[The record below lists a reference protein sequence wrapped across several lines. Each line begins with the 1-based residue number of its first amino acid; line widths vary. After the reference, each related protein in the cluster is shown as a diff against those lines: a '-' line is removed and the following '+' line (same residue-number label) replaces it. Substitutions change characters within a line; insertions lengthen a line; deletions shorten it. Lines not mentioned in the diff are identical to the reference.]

1 MNRADPVLVTVLRH
15 GAVAGR
21 AHVFRGALDD
31 PLSAQ
36 GMEQMQQALGRFSP
50 FVFDAVA
57 TSPLKRCHEF
67 AAAYAAHH
75 GVPLQVLPQFS
86 ELAFGDWEGLSPEEA
101 AILHPAECHAFQ
113 STHGAH
119 APPNGESLAQLRAR
133 TSRGWHEWLGQE
145 SGTNRLLVTHA
156 GVMRALLMELFGF
169 TAAQAFQVALPE
181 AASLRISWL
190 HGQSPF
196 LLSIN

>member
-1 MNRADPVLVTVLRH
+1 MNKTDPVLVTVLRH

-21 AHVFRGALDD
+21 AQVFRGALDD

-36 GMEQMQQALGRFSP
+36 GAAQMHATLARVPSP
-50 FVFDAVA
+50 AFDTVA
-57 TSPLKRCHEF
+57 TSPLRRCHEF
-67 AAAYAAHH
+67 AAAYVAQH
-75 GVPLQVLPQFS
+75 GVPLYVSAQFS
-86 ELAFGDWEGLSPEEA
+86 ELAFGDWEGLTPAEA
-101 AILHPAECHAFQ
+101 AAHHPVVYQAFQ
-113 STHGAH
+113 ATHGEH
-119 APPNGESLAQLRAR
+119 APPGGESLAQLRAR
-133 TSRGWHEWLGQE
+133 ASQGWHEWLGQDA
-145 SGTNRLLVTHA
+145 GTNRLLVTHA

-190 HGQSPF
+190 HGQPPF

>member
-1 MNRADPVLVTVLRH
+1 MNRADPIVVTVLRH

-36 GMEQMQQALGRFSP
+36 GMAQMHATLARFPSSA
-50 FVFDAVA
+50 FDAVA
-57 TSPLKRCHEF
+57 TSPLRRCHEF
-67 AAAYAAHH
+67 AAAYAAQR

-101 AILHPAECHAFQ
+101 AALHPAECHAFQ
-113 STHGAH
+113 FTHGAH
-119 APPNGESLAQLRAR
+119 APPNGESLAQLRDRAY
-133 TSRGWHEWLGQE
+133 RGWHAWLGQDA
-145 SGTNRLLVTHA
+145 GANRLLVTHA

-181 AASLRISWL
+181 AASLRISWM
-190 HGQSPF
+190 HGQPPF

>member
-1 MNRADPVLVTVLRH
+1 MNRTDPILVTVLRH

-36 GMEQMQQALGRFSP
+36 GMAQMQQALVRFPSAA
-50 FVFDAVA
+50 FDLVA

-75 GVPLQVLPQFS
+75 GVRLQVLPQFS
-86 ELAFGDWEGLSPEEA
+86 ELAFGDWEGLTPDEA
-101 AILHPAECHAFQ
+101 AVHHPAEYQAFHA
-113 STHGAH
+113 THGEH
-119 APPNGESLAQLRAR
+119 APPNGETLAQLRAR
-133 TSRGWHEWLGQE
+133 TSQGWHEWLGQDG
-145 SGTNRLLVTHA
+145 GTNRMLITHA

-169 TAAQAFQVALPE
+169 TATQAFQVALPE

>member
-1 MNRADPVLVTVLRH
+1 VNRVDPIVVTVLRH

-36 GMEQMQQALGRFSP
+36 GMEQMQRALGRFSP
-50 FVFDAVA
+50 SVFDAVA
-57 TSPLKRCHEF
+57 TSPLRRCHEF
-67 AAAYAAHH
+67 AAAYAARHD
-75 GVPLQVLPQFS
+75 VPLQVLPQFR

-101 AILHPAECHAFQ
+101 AALHPAECHAFQ

-133 TSRGWHEWLGQE
+133 ASRGWHDWLGQDG
-145 SGTNRLLVTHA
+145 GTSRLLVTHA

-169 TAAQAFQVALPE
+169 SATQAFQVALPE

-190 HGQSPF
+190 HEQPPF